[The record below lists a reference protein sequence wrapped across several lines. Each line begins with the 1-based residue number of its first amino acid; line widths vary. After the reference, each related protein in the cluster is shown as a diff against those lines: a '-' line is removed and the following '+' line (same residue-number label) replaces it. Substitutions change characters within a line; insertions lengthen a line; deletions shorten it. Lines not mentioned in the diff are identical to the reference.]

1 MTRENEMQGQK
12 SHIQNSQMQKNQMNA
27 SIASDQRTAN
37 SSPSVGFGRIGIPAV
52 AAAAEIMRVKKP
64 VEKPAHASFYLGS
77 D

>member
-12 SHIQNSQMQKNQMNA
+12 SQMQKSQMQKGQMNA
-27 SIASDQRTAN
+27 AIAGDQRPTN
-37 SSPSVGFGRIGIPAV
+37 SAITVGFGRIGIPAV

>member
-1 MTRENEMQGQK
+1 MIREKEMQGQK
-12 SHIQNSQMQKNQMNA
+12 AQMQKPQMNA
-27 SIASDQRTAN
+27 AIASDQRSAN
-37 SSPSVGFGRIGIPAV
+37 HAPTTGFGRIGIPAV